1 MILTLGRTS
10 KFVLLSLNR
19 IICLFHTLI
28 QRVYFYQSLT
38 ILHAFPVHHQFVLML
53 VEPLEDQMQRTT
65 RHLPSHSTRLNV
77 DGGTII
83 IVAHVEVRRI
93 VVGQIHRN
101 DDSVEMANL
110 WHDTL
115 F

>member
-28 QRVYFYQSLT
+28 QRAYFHQSLT
-38 ILHAFPVHHQFVLML
+38 ILHAFPVQHQFVLML

-65 RHLPSHSTRLNV
+65 WHLSSHSTRLNV
-77 DGGTII
+77 DGGTILMI
-83 IVAHVEVRRI
+83 P
-93 VVGQIHRN
+93 
-101 DDSVEMANL
+101 
-110 WHDTL
+110 
-115 F
+115 